1 MKVYVLRSSCSEVLD
16 NCSEKSEKT
25 PRKTSVE
32 EHFFILGN
40 KKQSTMNDSL
50 DIFSSDYLLRKP
62 AIAGNFIKN
71 RLQNRCFPVN
81 IGNKFLRIAFFYRIS
96 PVTVF
101 VLLVL
106 QYLKT

>member
-1 MKVYVLRSSCSEVLD
+1 MTVFVLRSSRSEVVD

-50 DIFSSDYLLRKP
+50 DIFSSDYLLRFTGK
-62 AIAGNFIKN
+62 AG
-71 RLQNRCFPVN
+71 V
-81 IGNKFLRIAFFYRIS
+81 
-96 PVTVF
+96 
-101 VLLVL
+101 
-106 QYLKT
+106 